1 MQHQPD
7 VTRVAATRH
16 TPSAPAPR
24 NHRRLAGPAL
34 ALTLARIWLVF
45 AGAALLASEWLDRDW
60 PALVLLATAIGMSAW
75 ALARSRPRPRR
86 RQPLPNLSRAS
97 NCVWKMDIEG

>member
-7 VTRVAATRH
+7 VTRDAATRH
-16 TPSAPAPR
+16 TPSAPR
-24 NHRRLAGPAL
+24 KYRRLAGPAP
-34 ALTLARIWLVF
+34 TLARIWLVF
-45 AGAALLASEWLDRDW
+45 AGAALFASEWLDRDW
-60 PALVLLATAIGMSAW
+60 PALLLLATATGMSAW
-75 ALARSRPRPRR
+75 TLARSRPRPRR

>member
-16 TPSAPAPR
+16 TPSAPR
-24 NHRRLAGPAL
+24 KYRRLAGPAP
-34 ALTLARIWLVF
+34 TLARIWLVF
-45 AGAALLASEWLDRDW
+45 AGAALFASEWLDRDW
-60 PALVLLATAIGMSAW
+60 PALLLLATATGMSAW
-75 ALARSRPRPRR
+75 TLARSRPRPRR